1 MTQRVSQLARQATFR
16 QLQVFERIAH
26 HNSFTQAAKEL
37 HLTQPTVSMQIKK
50 LSESLGVELFEQ
62 IGRKAYLTAAGQQLL
77 VAAKNIL
84 ESLNQ
89 AEEQI
94 NHLKG
99 LTGGHL
105 RMTVISTA
113 QYFMPRVLKQFLLD
127 YPNVTVTMRTANKEQ
142 LVKRIQNNEDDFYIL
157 GQPPDILQVISKRL
171 VANPL
176 YFVAHAAHHLVG
188 KNLVLDDLQNETLLV
203 RESGSGVRAHI
214 ERVFNDLGFIAKHQV
229 VLGSNEVIRLGLLEN
244 MGIAVVALPT
254 LLQEFERKEIVL
266 LKVKNFPIL
275 RHWYL
280 VYPKGKVLSQIAQQF
295 IITMEK
301 ESLNLDQTMR
311 DISNQYGF

>member
-26 HNSFTQAAKEL
+26 HSSFTQAAKEL

-50 LSESLGVELFEQ
+50 LSEGLGVDLFEQ
-62 IGRKAYLTAAGQQLL
+62 IGRKAYLTEAGQQLL
-77 VAAKNIL
+77 IAAKKIL

-89 AEEQI
+89 VEEQI

-113 QYFMPRVLKQFLLD
+113 QYFMPRVIKQFLLD
-127 YPNVTVTMRTANKEQ
+127 YPNVTITMRTANKEQ
-142 LVKRIQNNEDDFYIL
+142 LVERIHNNEDDFYIL
-157 GQPPDILQVISKRL
+157 GQPPEILPVVSQRL

-176 YFVAHAAHHLVG
+176 YFVAHADHHLVG
-188 KNLVLDDLQNETLLV
+188 KSLRLQDLENETLLV

-214 ERVFNDLGFIAKHQV
+214 ERVFDELGFAAKHQM

-254 LLQEFERKEIVL
+254 LLQELERKEIAL
-266 LKVKNFPIL
+266 LSVKNFPIL

-280 VYPKGKVLSQIAQQF
+280 VYPKGKVLSQAAQQF
-295 IITMEK
+295 IITMER

-311 DISNQYGF
+311 DIGNRPSF

>member
-1 MTQRVSQLARQATFR
+1 MSERVSLLARQATLR
-16 QLQVFERIAH
+16 QLQVFERIAY

-50 LSESLGVELFEQ
+50 LSETLDIELFEQ
-62 IGRKAYLTAAGQQLL
+62 IGRKAYLTEAGTKLLEAAHI
-77 VAAKNIL
+77 IL
-84 ESLNQ
+84 SSLDH

-99 LTGGHL
+99 LVGGHL
-105 RMTVISTA
+105 QMTVISTA
-113 QYFMPRVLKQFLLD
+113 QYFMPRVIKRFLQD
-127 YPNVTVTMRTANKEQ
+127 YPQASITMRTANKEQ
-142 LVKRIQNNEDDFYIL
+142 LVERIQHNEDDIYIL
-157 GQPPDILQVISKRL
+157 GQPPKGLNVESKRL

-176 YFVAHAAHHLVG
+176 YLVAHADHPLV
-188 KNLVLDDLQNETLLV
+188 NQSLTLDDLENETFLT

-214 ERVFNDLGFIAKHQV
+214 ENVFESLGFAVKHKV

-266 LKVKNFPIL
+266 LRVKNFPIL

-280 VYPKGKVLSQIAQQF
+280 VYPKGKVLSQLAQQF
-295 IITMEK
+295 IITLDR
-301 ESLNLDQTMR
+301 ESQNLDQTMR
-311 DISNQYGF
+311 DIGEKYHY